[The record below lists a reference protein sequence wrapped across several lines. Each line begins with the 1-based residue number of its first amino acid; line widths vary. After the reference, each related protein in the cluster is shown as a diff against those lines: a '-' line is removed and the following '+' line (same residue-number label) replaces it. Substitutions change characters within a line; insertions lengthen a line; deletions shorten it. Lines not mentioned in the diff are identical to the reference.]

1 MASAELR
8 DTRRRIRSVQAI
20 QKITRAME
28 LIAASRIPKAS
39 ARVLAS
45 KPYTSKLI
53 EVIQNLGAAGANTA
67 HVLLARREVANV
79 GVVVVS
85 SDRGLAGA
93 YASTIIRMAE
103 QRIID
108 LRREGKDVRIFAI
121 GKKAQTYFRYRGYR
135 IERSFLSVTDTPGY
149 GDARAVANSVMG
161 AYASGDV
168 DAVEAFFSRFQ
179 SAMTQVPTRYDL
191 LPIQPPAPDATG
203 TTATGTTATGTT
215 ASSAGTAPIPVA
227 YSYEPSPAEILDRL
241 LPRYVE
247 AIVFNM
253 LLEASASEHSAR
265 RRAMKAA
272 TDNADDLIRSLTMS
286 ANRAR
291 QADITTEIS
300 EIVGGAEALA
310 ASR

>member
-39 ARVLAS
+39 GRVLAS
-45 KPYTSKLI
+45 KPYTAKLI
-53 EVIQNLGAAGANTA
+53 EVIQNLGAAGSSTA
-67 HVLLARREVANV
+67 HVLLEQRDVVDV
-79 GVVVVS
+79 GVLVVS

-108 LRREGKDVRIFAI
+108 LRREGKDVRIFAV

-135 IERSFLSVTDTPGY
+135 IERSFLGVTDTPGY

-191 LPIQPPAPDATG
+191 LPIQPPESAAISDGAP
-203 TTATGTTATGTT
+203 
-215 ASSAGTAPIPVA
+215 PIPVD
-227 YSYEPSPAEILDRL
+227 YSYEPSPVEILDRL

-247 AIVFNM
+247 ATIFNM

-272 TDNADDLIRSLTMS
+272 TDNADDLIRALTMS

-310 ASR
+310 EAR

>member
-45 KPYTSKLI
+45 KPYTAKLI
-53 EVIQNLGAAGANTA
+53 EVIQNLGAAGSSTA
-67 HVLLARREVANV
+67 HVLLEQRDVVDV
-79 GVVVVS
+79 GVLVVS

-135 IERSFLSVTDTPGY
+135 IERSFLAVTDTPGY

-191 LPIQPPAPDATG
+191 LPIQPPEAPVATDG
-203 TTATGTTATGTT
+203 PP
-215 ASSAGTAPIPVA
+215 PIPVD

-247 AIVFNM
+247 AIIFNM

-272 TDNADDLIRSLTMS
+272 TDNADDLIRALTMS

-310 ASR
+310 EAR

>member
-1 MASAELR
+1 MSSAELR
-8 DTRRRIRSVQAI
+8 DTRRTIRSVQAI

-39 ARVLAS
+39 SRVLAS
-45 KPYTSKLI
+45 KPYTAKLI
-53 EVIQNLGAAGANTA
+53 EVIQNLGAAGASTS
-67 HVLLARREVANV
+67 HVLLDRRDVEDV

-149 GDARAVANSVMG
+149 GDARAVANAVIGS
-161 AYASGDV
+161 YASEDV

-191 LPIQPPAPDATG
+191 LPIQPPAPETRNTAADSAT
-203 TTATGTTATGTT
+203 A
-215 ASSAGTAPIPVA
+215 AGTQPLPVV

-272 TDNADDLIRSLTMS
+272 TDNADDLIRALTMS

-310 ASR
+310 EAR

>member
-45 KPYTSKLI
+45 KPYTAKLI
-53 EVIQNLGAAGANTA
+53 EVIQNLGAAGSSKA
-67 HVLLARREVANV
+67 HVLLEQRDVVDV

-135 IERSFLSVTDTPGY
+135 IERSFLAVTDTPGY

-161 AYASGDV
+161 AYASGEV

-191 LPIQPPAPDATG
+191 LPIQPPESPVVSDG
-203 TTATGTTATGTT
+203 PP
-215 ASSAGTAPIPVA
+215 PIPVD
-227 YSYEPSPAEILDRL
+227 YSYEPSPGEILDRL

-247 AIVFNM
+247 AIIFNM

-272 TDNADDLIRSLTMS
+272 TDNADDLIRALTMS

-310 ASR
+310 EAR